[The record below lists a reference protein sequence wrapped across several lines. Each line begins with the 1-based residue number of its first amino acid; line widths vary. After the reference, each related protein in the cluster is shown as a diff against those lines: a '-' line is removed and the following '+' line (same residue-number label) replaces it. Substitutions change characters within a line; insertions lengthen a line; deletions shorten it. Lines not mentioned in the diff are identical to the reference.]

1 MIYPFLS
8 NLLKTSNIAT
18 TKATGRVKGNIDP
31 NITHSSVSELKNL
44 YNRELV
50 SPHSNKY
57 PIIPKIVIHHIF

>member
-8 NLLKTSNIAT
+8 NLLKTLNIAI

-31 NITHSSVSELKNL
+31 NIMHSSESELTNL

-50 SPHSNKY
+50 SPHSNK
-57 PIIPKIVIHHIF
+57 